1 MNDAQ
6 FEDLAKALREQADNH
21 LTNIGPEISEPDEQ
35 GNIEIMW
42 VTNNDGHP
50 CVTFTLLD
58 TGDQEE
64 KIYDLDITVSNCDN
78 VGPITML
85 QHTTRCMKQ
94 FYEMGLNTRFG
105 RIVGD
110 PSKAPNT

>member
-1 MNDAQ
+1 MQSTENLIQ
-6 FEDLAKALREQADNH
+6 ELLEQSENH
-21 LTNIGPEISEPDEQ
+21 LTNIGPEISEPDDA
-35 GNIEIMW
+35 GNIEITW
-42 VTNNDGHP
+42 ASNNDGYP
-50 CVTFTLLD
+50 SVTFTLLD

-110 PSKAPNT
+110 EGAFPE